1 MNNKYSAEYLYPE
14 TGFSHAGNNEANFTQ
29 Q

>member
-1 MNNKYSAEYLYPE
+1 MSNKYSAGNLYPE
-14 TGFSHAGNNEANFTQ
+14 TGFSHAGNKEVNFTQ